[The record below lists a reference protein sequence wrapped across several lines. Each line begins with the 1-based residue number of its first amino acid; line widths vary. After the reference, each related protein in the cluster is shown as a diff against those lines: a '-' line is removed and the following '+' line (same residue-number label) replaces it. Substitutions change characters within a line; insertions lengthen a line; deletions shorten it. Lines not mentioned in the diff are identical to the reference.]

1 MADNGKLINV
11 KLVPTLPFIKV
22 FFLSEDT
29 ADNNNT
35 NDNTET

>member
-1 MADNGKLINV
+1 MSDNGKLLNV
-11 KLVPTLPFIKV
+11 KLVPTLSFIKV

>member
-1 MADNGKLINV
+1 MADNGKLLNV
-11 KLVPTLPFIKV
+11 KSVPTLPFIKV

-35 NDNTET
+35 K

>member
-1 MADNGKLINV
+1 MADNGKLLNV
-11 KLVPTLPFIKV
+11 KLVPTLSFIKV

-29 ADNNNT
+29 TDNNNT